1 MQWTSISL
9 YDGFSV
15 IERARPRASEMSL
28 GVNHSGVAVVAAAGV
43 RLSAVDVGLQPT
55 TFEYVAARVT
65 SSSSPQSVVVVVVY
79 RPGSSTVTATFFSE
93 LTDLLDRLST
103 YRCEGVLN
111 KSDLKNSWSCLKSR
125 YLAGTIVNGNS
136 TFLYRCV
143 VRKDLC

>member
-1 MQWTSISL
+1 MVLLQ
-9 YDGFSV
+9 
-15 IERARPRASEMSL
+15 L
-28 GVNHSGVAVVAAAGV
+28 GVNHGGVAVVAAAGV

-111 KSDLKNSWSCLKSR
+111 KSDLKNS
-125 YLAGTIVNGNS
+125 
-136 TFLYRCV
+136 
-143 VRKDLC
+143 